1 LRHRFCFS
9 KNERKNLNESGK
21 RIRGDRE
28 LEKVKDVLKRKS
40 KGQNVTDDLA
50 KTILFVIFV
59 IIVVYYICEQIRS
72 LMPPNTPFTTAMNYT
87 SLLLGVA
94 IAAPFVPPIIFLLL
108 QLLLRRL

>member
-1 LRHRFCFS
+1 M
-9 KNERKNLNESGK
+9 K
-21 RIRGDRE
+21 

-50 KTILFVIFV
+50 KTILFVIL

-94 IAAPFVPPIIFLLL
+94 IAAPFVPPIVFLLL
-108 QLLLRRL
+108 SLLRKL

>member
-1 LRHRFCFS
+1 M
-9 KNERKNLNESGK
+9 K
-21 RIRGDRE
+21 

-50 KTILFVIFV
+50 KTILFVIL